1 MFTCHLFSVTFD
13 SSHAVDIDVLRI
25 RRTRRRG
32 RERSRRR
39 RGEGKWQIQKQERT
53 WYELT
58 VAMDRVTNVGCS
70 ESSQWVPY
78 CMEDR
83 RMELGL

>member
-1 MFTCHLFSVTFD
+1 
-13 SSHAVDIDVLRI
+13 
-25 RRTRRRG
+25 
-32 RERSRRR
+32 
-39 RGEGKWQIQKQERT
+39 
-53 WYELT
+53 
-58 VAMDRVTNVGCS
+58 MDRVTNVGCS